1 MGKIQENDARLQ
13 QLVSMAR
20 IGWWEVD
27 FDEVVYYCSEFVAD
41 LLGIEGNK
49 ISAKD
54 FTNLICENYRERIL
68 EEFRSF
74 RMMEIYEQVFPIHSK
89 YGMMWVS
96 TKVGE
101 KRITKEGH
109 VRVMG
114 MLQCISRQRMNMQE
128 QTVDRLNSLLSRLNG
143 ISKSLLDFLHS
154 DDITLV
160 INKILKEVLRQF
172 QADRTYIFE
181 LDRKLHTEVC
191 TYEIAVEGIKERKV
205 LLSESSI
212 DYASWWTGQI
222 LAGNPIILFT
232 LNLLPDSAGADK
244 RRLEEYGVKSTMVVP
259 LNSKDGVWG
268 YIGVDM
274 VREHRNWCN
283 EDYQWFVSLGNI
295 ISICM
300 ELRRSESEARLEK
313 AYLQNIYKNL
323 PAGIELYDKD
333 GFMTDLNDKEM
344 EIFGLR
350 HKEDVIGLNLF
361 DNPLLPQGL
370 KDKLKA
376 GAPIDMSFNYDFD
389 RLDGYYSTSR
399 TGTISLISKF
409 APLYDALGNLINIL
423 LINID
428 NTETTN
434 AYSKIQDF
442 EEFFTLIGN
451 YAKVGYAHF
460 NALKCDGYAE
470 NSWYRNVGEKEGTPL
485 NEIIKVHSHFHPDDR
500 RMMLRFF
507 DQVLIREASHLRRDV
522 RILREDGTYTWT
534 RVNVMVRDFRPED
547 GIIDMVCV
555 NYDITELKE
564 TERKLIAARDKAEE
578 LDRLKSAFLANMS
591 HEIRTPLNAIV
602 GFSELLADAQDE
614 EEKKEYLNIIKNS
627 NALLLQ
633 LVGDILDLSKI
644 EAGTLEFSFADHDL
658 SEIMEELERTAR
670 MKISDPAIEV
680 ACKERMPGCTI
691 HTDRGRLSQVM
702 HNFINNAAKFTGQG
716 HIHFGYRKL
725 PDDRW
730 YFYVEDTGCGIP
742 SDKIDNIFG
751 RFVKLDAKAKGTGLG
766 LAISKSIIERLGGEI
781 GVTSVNG
788 EGSTFWFRLPAGC
801 VTTSGSAAEAI
812 ESPPESPC
820 PDTGQ
825 PTLLIAEDDPANY
838 KLFEVMLKKHY
849 TLLHA
854 WNGREA
860 VEIFRANR
868 PCMILMDI
876 KMPEMDGYE
885 ATAAIRELSSDIPI
899 VAVTAFAYPEDMRRI
914 LSSGFNGCLPKP
926 VSAESLKKKISELCP
941 GK

>member
-27 FDEVVYYCSEFVAD
+27 FDEGVYYCSEFVAD

-54 FTNLICENYRERIL
+54 FANLICENYRERIL

-232 LNLLPDSAGADK
+232 LNLLPDSARADK

-333 GFMTDLNDKEM
+333 GFMTDLNEKEM

-460 NALKCDGYAE
+460 NALKCDGYAV
-470 NSWYRNVGEKEGTPL
+470 NSWYRNIGEKEGTPL

-602 GFSELLADAQDE
+602 GFSSLLTETEDMKDRKQYMAIVQE
-614 EEKKEYLNIIKNS
+614 NTE
-627 NALLLQ
+627 LLLQ
-633 LVGDILDLSKI
+633 LISDILDLSKM
-644 EAGTLEFSFADHDL
+644 ESGAFEFVKSDTDVNL
-658 SEIMEELERTAR
+658 LCSEIIRSLR
-670 MKISDPAIEV
+670 MKVPAGVELV
-680 ACKERMPGCTI
+680 FEECLPGC
-691 HTDRGRLSQVM
+691 HVWADKNRLNQVIS
-702 HNFINNAAKFTGQG
+702 NFINNALKFTFSGS
-716 HIHFGYRKL
+716 ITLGYYRQTDGYL
-725 PDDRW
+725 R
-730 YFYVEDTGCGIP
+730 FYVRDTGMGIP
-742 SDKIDNIFG
+742 RNKIKTVFD
-751 RFVKLDAKAKGTGLG
+751 RFVKLNSFVHGTGLG
-766 LAISKSIIERLGGEI
+766 LSICKSLVEQMGGTI
-781 GVTSVNG
+781 GVESEEG
-788 EGSTFWFRLPAGC
+788 EGSCFWFTYPYQEMAG
-801 VTTSGSAAEAI
+801 S
-812 ESPPESPC
+812 
-820 PDTGQ
+820 
-825 PTLLIAEDDPANY
+825 
-838 KLFEVMLKKHY
+838 
-849 TLLHA
+849 
-854 WNGREA
+854 
-860 VEIFRANR
+860 
-868 PCMILMDI
+868 ILV
-876 KMPEMDGYE
+876 P
-885 ATAAIRELSSDIPI
+885 
-899 VAVTAFAYPEDMRRI
+899 
-914 LSSGFNGCLPKP
+914 
-926 VSAESLKKKISELCP
+926 
-941 GK
+941 

>member
-1 MGKIQENDARLQ
+1 MSNA
-13 QLVSMAR
+13 SH
-20 IGWWEVD
+20 
-27 FDEVVYYCSEFVAD
+27 SP
-41 LLGIEGNK
+41 K
-49 ISAKD
+49 ISD
-54 FTNLICENYRERIL
+54 LHGP
-68 EEFRSF
+68 
-74 RMMEIYEQVFPIHSK
+74 VFDAI
-89 YGMMWVS
+89 
-96 TKVGE
+96 
-101 KRITKEGH
+101 
-109 VRVMG
+109 
-114 MLQCISRQRMNMQE
+114 
-128 QTVDRLNSLLSRLNG
+128 
-143 ISKSLLDFLHS
+143 
-154 DDITLV
+154 
-160 INKILKEVLRQF
+160 
-172 QADRTYIFE
+172 
-181 LDRKLHTEVC
+181 
-191 TYEIAVEGIKERKV
+191 
-205 LLSESSI
+205 
-212 DYASWWTGQI
+212 
-222 LAGNPIILFT
+222 
-232 LNLLPDSAGADK
+232 PD
-244 RRLEEYGVKSTMVVP
+244 M
-259 LNSKDGVWG
+259 
-268 YIGVDM
+268 
-274 VREHRNWCN
+274 
-283 EDYQWFVSLGNI
+283 FV
-295 ISICM
+295 
-300 ELRRSESEARLEK
+300 
-313 AYLQNIYKNL
+313 
-323 PAGIELYDKD
+323 LYDKD
-333 GFMTDLNDKEM
+333 HTILDILHPKPELMSDRPEAFIGKSMTEERLKQVVGANYHQLEAVISTQKPSR
-344 EIFGLR
+344 FVFR
-350 HKEDVIGLNLF
+350 HKGYRSGKILYYEVYLSWLEAGYVLADIRTVHEKSVALMESEHLHYFFTEVLENLAIPVSVKSMDTERYVYWSKKAEQFGRTAEEMIDGTEELFMPKNKALQAQQIDRDMLQGKEKQYQGVEKYTLRDGKEHTFVVTRTLFSFGDEKLILNSALDISELEETQSSLLHTKDELARKNMSLSSALSLAKVIPWGCDVERDVF
-361 DNPLLPQGL
+361 YCD
-370 KDKLKA
+370 
-376 GAPIDMSFNYDFD
+376 
-389 RLDGYYSTSR
+389 
-399 TGTISLISKF
+399 
-409 APLYDALGNLINIL
+409 YDA
-423 LINID
+423 
-428 NTETTN
+428 
-434 AYSKIQDF
+434 Y
-442 EEFFTLIGN
+442 
-451 YAKVGYAHF
+451 
-460 NALKCDGYAE
+460 
-470 NSWYRNVGEKEGTPL
+470 
-485 NEIIKVHSHFHPDDR
+485 HPDHAPEPDGHGCYVVPMER
-500 RMMLRFF
+500 YFAGVHPDYRQEAIRM
-507 DQVLIREASHLRRDV
+507 IA
-522 RILREDGTYTWT
+522 
-534 RVNVMVRDFRPED
+534 
-547 GIIDMVCV
+547 
-555 NYDITELKE
+555 ELKE
-564 TERKLIAARDKAEE
+564 GKRTEFHETYMVHWFNEREWEWVQVQCSVARRGVGRKPVSLIGSAQRITEQKETELALLKAKEELNVKNATLSSVLGIAHVIPWSGDLKTGVFSCDYNDYHHEEATEPDAKGEYALTFDRFFSRIHPDYREHAIEQFADLIAGRISEFHEVYPIHWYNDHEYEWLETQSSIPKYEINGDLRQLIGSARVITAQKQMEESLRIAKEEAE
-578 LDRLKSAFLANMS
+578 RSNTLKSAFLANMG

-702 HNFINNAAKFTGQG
+702 HNFINNAAEFTGQG

>member
-1 MGKIQENDARLQ
+1 MSNA
-13 QLVSMAR
+13 SH
-20 IGWWEVD
+20 
-27 FDEVVYYCSEFVAD
+27 SP
-41 LLGIEGNK
+41 K
-49 ISAKD
+49 ISD
-54 FTNLICENYRERIL
+54 LHGP
-68 EEFRSF
+68 
-74 RMMEIYEQVFPIHSK
+74 VFDAI
-89 YGMMWVS
+89 
-96 TKVGE
+96 
-101 KRITKEGH
+101 
-109 VRVMG
+109 
-114 MLQCISRQRMNMQE
+114 
-128 QTVDRLNSLLSRLNG
+128 
-143 ISKSLLDFLHS
+143 
-154 DDITLV
+154 
-160 INKILKEVLRQF
+160 
-172 QADRTYIFE
+172 
-181 LDRKLHTEVC
+181 
-191 TYEIAVEGIKERKV
+191 
-205 LLSESSI
+205 
-212 DYASWWTGQI
+212 
-222 LAGNPIILFT
+222 
-232 LNLLPDSAGADK
+232 PD
-244 RRLEEYGVKSTMVVP
+244 M
-259 LNSKDGVWG
+259 
-268 YIGVDM
+268 
-274 VREHRNWCN
+274 
-283 EDYQWFVSLGNI
+283 FV
-295 ISICM
+295 
-300 ELRRSESEARLEK
+300 
-313 AYLQNIYKNL
+313 
-323 PAGIELYDKD
+323 LYDKD
-333 GFMTDLNDKEM
+333 HTILDILHPKPELMSDRPEAFIGKSMTEERLKQVVGANYHQLEAVISTQKPSR
-344 EIFGLR
+344 FVFR
-350 HKEDVIGLNLF
+350 HKGYRSGKILYYEVYLSWLE
-361 DNPLLPQGL
+361 
-370 KDKLKA
+370 A
-376 GAPIDMSFNYDFD
+376 GYVLADI
-389 RLDGYYSTSR
+389 R
-399 TGTISLISKF
+399 TVHEKSV
-409 APLYDALGNLINIL
+409 ALMESEHLH
-423 LINID
+423 
-428 NTETTN
+428 
-434 AYSKIQDF
+434 Y
-442 EEFFTLIGN
+442 FFTEVLENLAIPVSVKSMDTER
-451 YAKVGYAHF
+451 YVYWSK
-460 NALKCDGYAE
+460 KAE
-470 NSWYRNVGEKEGTPL
+470 QFGRTAEEM
-485 NEIIKVHSHFHPDDR
+485 I
-500 RMMLRFF
+500 
-507 DQVLIREASHLRRDV
+507 
-522 RILREDGTYTWT
+522 DGTEELFMPKNKAFQAQQIDRELVQGKDRQYQGIEKYT
-534 RVNVMVRDFRPED
+534 VRDGKEHTFVITRTLFSFGEEKL
-547 GIIDMVCV
+547 IL
-555 NYDITELKE
+555 NSALDISELKE
-564 TERKLIAARDKAEE
+564 TQSSLLHTKDELARKNMSLSSALSLAKVIPWGCDVERDVFYCDYDAYHPDHAPEPDGHGCYVVPMERYFAGVHPDYRQEAIRMIAELKEGKRTEFHETYMVHWFNEREWEWVQVQCSVSRRSVGGKPVSLIGSAQRITEQKETELALLKAKEELNVKNATLSSVLGIAHVIPWSGDLKTGVFSCDYNDYHHEEATEPDAKGEYALTFDRFFSRIHPDYREHAIEQFADLIAGRISEFHEVYPIHWYNDHEYEWLETQSSIPKYEINCDLRQLIGSARVITAQKQMEESLRIAKEEAE
-578 LDRLKSAFLANMS
+578 RSNTLKSAFLANMS

-658 SEIMEELERTAR
+658 SEIMGELEQTAR

-680 ACKERMPGCTI
+680 ACKECMPGCTI
-691 HTDRGRLSQVM
+691 HTDRGRLLQVM
-702 HNFINNAAKFTGQG
+702 HNLINNAAKFTRQG
-716 HIHFGYRKL
+716 HIRFGYRKQ

>member
-1 MGKIQENDARLQ
+1 MSNA
-13 QLVSMAR
+13 SH
-20 IGWWEVD
+20 
-27 FDEVVYYCSEFVAD
+27 SP
-41 LLGIEGNK
+41 K
-49 ISAKD
+49 ISD
-54 FTNLICENYRERIL
+54 LHGP
-68 EEFRSF
+68 
-74 RMMEIYEQVFPIHSK
+74 VFDAI
-89 YGMMWVS
+89 
-96 TKVGE
+96 
-101 KRITKEGH
+101 
-109 VRVMG
+109 
-114 MLQCISRQRMNMQE
+114 
-128 QTVDRLNSLLSRLNG
+128 
-143 ISKSLLDFLHS
+143 
-154 DDITLV
+154 
-160 INKILKEVLRQF
+160 
-172 QADRTYIFE
+172 
-181 LDRKLHTEVC
+181 
-191 TYEIAVEGIKERKV
+191 
-205 LLSESSI
+205 
-212 DYASWWTGQI
+212 
-222 LAGNPIILFT
+222 
-232 LNLLPDSAGADK
+232 PD
-244 RRLEEYGVKSTMVVP
+244 M
-259 LNSKDGVWG
+259 
-268 YIGVDM
+268 
-274 VREHRNWCN
+274 
-283 EDYQWFVSLGNI
+283 FV
-295 ISICM
+295 
-300 ELRRSESEARLEK
+300 
-313 AYLQNIYKNL
+313 
-323 PAGIELYDKD
+323 LYDKD
-333 GFMTDLNDKEM
+333 HTILDILHPKPELMSDRPEAFIGKSMTEERLKQVVGANYHQLEAVISTQKPCR
-344 EIFGLR
+344 FVFR
-350 HKEDVIGLNLF
+350 HKGYRSGKILYYEVYLSWLE
-361 DNPLLPQGL
+361 
-370 KDKLKA
+370 A
-376 GAPIDMSFNYDFD
+376 GYVLADI
-389 RLDGYYSTSR
+389 R
-399 TGTISLISKF
+399 TVHEKSV
-409 APLYDALGNLINIL
+409 ALMESEHLH
-423 LINID
+423 
-428 NTETTN
+428 
-434 AYSKIQDF
+434 Y
-442 EEFFTLIGN
+442 FFTEVLENLAIPVSVKSMDTER
-451 YAKVGYAHF
+451 YVYWSK
-460 NALKCDGYAE
+460 KAE
-470 NSWYRNVGEKEGTPL
+470 QFGRTAEEM
-485 NEIIKVHSHFHPDDR
+485 I
-500 RMMLRFF
+500 
-507 DQVLIREASHLRRDV
+507 
-522 RILREDGTYTWT
+522 DGTEELFMPKNKALQAQQIDRDMLQGKEKQYQGVEKYTLRDGKEHTFVVT
-534 RVNVMVRDFRPED
+534 RTLFSFGDEKLILNSAL
-547 GIIDMVCV
+547 
-555 NYDITELKE
+555 DISELKE
-564 TERKLIAARDKAEE
+564 TQSSLLHTKDELARKNMSLSSALSLAKVIPWVCDLERDIFYCDYDAYHPDHAPGPDKHGQYMIPTERYFAGVHPDYRQEAIRMIAELKEGKRTEFHETYMVHWFNEREWEWVQVQCSVSRRGVGGKPVSLIGSAQRITEQKETELALLKAKEELNVKNATLSSVLGIAHVIPWSGDLKTGVFSCDYNDYHHEEATEPDAKGEYALTFDRFFSRIHPDYREHAIEQFADLIAGRISEFHEVYPIHWYNDHEYEWLETQSSIPKYEINGDLRQLIGSARVITAQKQMEESLRIAKEEAE
-578 LDRLKSAFLANMS
+578 RSNTLKSAFLANMS

-725 PDDRW
+725 PDDCW

>member
-1 MGKIQENDARLQ
+1 MSNA
-13 QLVSMAR
+13 SH
-20 IGWWEVD
+20 
-27 FDEVVYYCSEFVAD
+27 SP
-41 LLGIEGNK
+41 K
-49 ISAKD
+49 ISD
-54 FTNLICENYRERIL
+54 LHGP
-68 EEFRSF
+68 
-74 RMMEIYEQVFPIHSK
+74 VFDAI
-89 YGMMWVS
+89 
-96 TKVGE
+96 
-101 KRITKEGH
+101 
-109 VRVMG
+109 
-114 MLQCISRQRMNMQE
+114 
-128 QTVDRLNSLLSRLNG
+128 
-143 ISKSLLDFLHS
+143 
-154 DDITLV
+154 
-160 INKILKEVLRQF
+160 
-172 QADRTYIFE
+172 
-181 LDRKLHTEVC
+181 
-191 TYEIAVEGIKERKV
+191 
-205 LLSESSI
+205 
-212 DYASWWTGQI
+212 
-222 LAGNPIILFT
+222 
-232 LNLLPDSAGADK
+232 PD
-244 RRLEEYGVKSTMVVP
+244 M
-259 LNSKDGVWG
+259 
-268 YIGVDM
+268 
-274 VREHRNWCN
+274 
-283 EDYQWFVSLGNI
+283 FV
-295 ISICM
+295 
-300 ELRRSESEARLEK
+300 
-313 AYLQNIYKNL
+313 
-323 PAGIELYDKD
+323 LYDKD
-333 GFMTDLNDKEM
+333 HTILDILHPKPELMSDRPEAFIGKSMTEERLKQVVGANYHQLEAVISTQKPSR
-344 EIFGLR
+344 FVFR
-350 HKEDVIGLNLF
+350 HKGYRSGKILYYEVYLSWLE
-361 DNPLLPQGL
+361 
-370 KDKLKA
+370 A
-376 GAPIDMSFNYDFD
+376 GYVLADI
-389 RLDGYYSTSR
+389 R
-399 TGTISLISKF
+399 TVHEKSV
-409 APLYDALGNLINIL
+409 ALMESEHLH
-423 LINID
+423 
-428 NTETTN
+428 
-434 AYSKIQDF
+434 Y
-442 EEFFTLIGN
+442 FFTEVLENLAIPVSVKSMDTER
-451 YAKVGYAHF
+451 YVYWSK
-460 NALKCDGYAE
+460 KAE
-470 NSWYRNVGEKEGTPL
+470 QFGRTAEEM
-485 NEIIKVHSHFHPDDR
+485 I
-500 RMMLRFF
+500 
-507 DQVLIREASHLRRDV
+507 
-522 RILREDGTYTWT
+522 DGTEELFMPKNKALQAQQIDRDMLQGKEKQYQGVEKYTLRDGKEHTFVVT
-534 RVNVMVRDFRPED
+534 RTLFSFGDEKLILNSAL
-547 GIIDMVCV
+547 
-555 NYDITELKE
+555 DISELKE
-564 TERKLIAARDKAEE
+564 TQSSLLHTKDELARKNMSLSSALSLAKVIPWGCDVEKDVFYCDYDAYHPDHAPEPDGHGCYVVPMERYFAGVHPDYRQEAIRMIAELKEGKRTEFHETYMVHWFNEREWEWVQVQCSVSRRGVGGKPVSLIGSAQRITEQKETELALLKAKEELNVKNATLSSVLGIAHVIPWSGDLKTGVFSCDYNDYHHEEATEPDAKGEYALTFDRFFSRIHPDYREHAIEQFADLIAGRISEFHEVYPIHWYNDHEYEWLETQSSIPKYEINGDLRQLIGSARVITAQKQMEESLRIAKEEAE
-578 LDRLKSAFLANMS
+578 RSNTLKSAFLANMS

-725 PDDRW
+725 PDDSW

>member
-1 MGKIQENDARLQ
+1 MSNA
-13 QLVSMAR
+13 SH
-20 IGWWEVD
+20 
-27 FDEVVYYCSEFVAD
+27 SP
-41 LLGIEGNK
+41 K
-49 ISAKD
+49 ISD
-54 FTNLICENYRERIL
+54 LHGP
-68 EEFRSF
+68 
-74 RMMEIYEQVFPIHSK
+74 VFDAI
-89 YGMMWVS
+89 
-96 TKVGE
+96 
-101 KRITKEGH
+101 
-109 VRVMG
+109 
-114 MLQCISRQRMNMQE
+114 
-128 QTVDRLNSLLSRLNG
+128 
-143 ISKSLLDFLHS
+143 
-154 DDITLV
+154 
-160 INKILKEVLRQF
+160 
-172 QADRTYIFE
+172 
-181 LDRKLHTEVC
+181 
-191 TYEIAVEGIKERKV
+191 
-205 LLSESSI
+205 
-212 DYASWWTGQI
+212 
-222 LAGNPIILFT
+222 
-232 LNLLPDSAGADK
+232 PD
-244 RRLEEYGVKSTMVVP
+244 M
-259 LNSKDGVWG
+259 
-268 YIGVDM
+268 
-274 VREHRNWCN
+274 
-283 EDYQWFVSLGNI
+283 FV
-295 ISICM
+295 
-300 ELRRSESEARLEK
+300 
-313 AYLQNIYKNL
+313 
-323 PAGIELYDKD
+323 LYDKD
-333 GFMTDLNDKEM
+333 HTILDILHPKPELMSDRPEAFIGKSMTEERLKQVVGANYHQLEAVISTQKPSR
-344 EIFGLR
+344 FVFR
-350 HKEDVIGLNLF
+350 HKGYRSGKILYYEVYLSWLEAGYVLADIRTVHEKSVALMESEHLHYFFTEVLENLAIPVSVKSMDTERYVYWSKKAEQFGRTAEEMIDGTEELFMPKNKAFQAQQIDRDMLQGKEKQYQGVEKYTLRDGKEHTFVVTRTLFSFGDEKLILNSALDISELEETQSSLLHTKDELARKNMSLSSALSLAKVIPWGCDVERDVF
-361 DNPLLPQGL
+361 YCD
-370 KDKLKA
+370 
-376 GAPIDMSFNYDFD
+376 
-389 RLDGYYSTSR
+389 
-399 TGTISLISKF
+399 
-409 APLYDALGNLINIL
+409 YDA
-423 LINID
+423 
-428 NTETTN
+428 
-434 AYSKIQDF
+434 Y
-442 EEFFTLIGN
+442 
-451 YAKVGYAHF
+451 
-460 NALKCDGYAE
+460 
-470 NSWYRNVGEKEGTPL
+470 
-485 NEIIKVHSHFHPDDR
+485 HPDHAPEPDGHGCYVVPMER
-500 RMMLRFF
+500 YFAGVHPDYRQEAIRM
-507 DQVLIREASHLRRDV
+507 IA
-522 RILREDGTYTWT
+522 
-534 RVNVMVRDFRPED
+534 
-547 GIIDMVCV
+547 
-555 NYDITELKE
+555 ELKE
-564 TERKLIAARDKAEE
+564 GKRTEFHETYMVHWFNEREWEWVQVQCSVARRGVGRKPVSLIGSAQRITEQKETELALLKAKEELNVKNATLSSVLGIAHVIPWSGDLKTGVFSCDYNDYHHEEATEPDAKGEYALTFDRFFSRIHPDYREHAIEQFADLIAGRISEFHEVYPIHWYNDHEYEWLETQSSIPKYEINGDLRQLIGSARVITAQKQMEESLRIAKEEAE
-578 LDRLKSAFLANMS
+578 RSNTLKSAFLANMS

-742 SDKIDNIFG
+742 SDKIDNIFE

>member
-1 MGKIQENDARLQ
+1 MSNA
-13 QLVSMAR
+13 SH
-20 IGWWEVD
+20 
-27 FDEVVYYCSEFVAD
+27 SP
-41 LLGIEGNK
+41 K
-49 ISAKD
+49 ISD
-54 FTNLICENYRERIL
+54 LHGP
-68 EEFRSF
+68 
-74 RMMEIYEQVFPIHSK
+74 VFDAI
-89 YGMMWVS
+89 
-96 TKVGE
+96 
-101 KRITKEGH
+101 
-109 VRVMG
+109 
-114 MLQCISRQRMNMQE
+114 
-128 QTVDRLNSLLSRLNG
+128 
-143 ISKSLLDFLHS
+143 
-154 DDITLV
+154 
-160 INKILKEVLRQF
+160 
-172 QADRTYIFE
+172 
-181 LDRKLHTEVC
+181 
-191 TYEIAVEGIKERKV
+191 
-205 LLSESSI
+205 
-212 DYASWWTGQI
+212 
-222 LAGNPIILFT
+222 
-232 LNLLPDSAGADK
+232 PD
-244 RRLEEYGVKSTMVVP
+244 M
-259 LNSKDGVWG
+259 
-268 YIGVDM
+268 
-274 VREHRNWCN
+274 
-283 EDYQWFVSLGNI
+283 FV
-295 ISICM
+295 
-300 ELRRSESEARLEK
+300 
-313 AYLQNIYKNL
+313 
-323 PAGIELYDKD
+323 LYDKD
-333 GFMTDLNDKEM
+333 HTILDILHPKPELMSDRPEAFIGKSMTEERLKQVVGANYHQLEAVISTQKPSR
-344 EIFGLR
+344 FVFR
-350 HKEDVIGLNLF
+350 HKGYRSGKILYYEVYLSWLEAGYVLADIRTVHEKSVALMESEHLHYFFTEVLENLAIPVSVKSMDTERYVYWSKKAEQFGRTAEEMIDGTEELFMPKNKALQAQQIDRDMLQGKEKQYQGVEKYTLRDGKEHTFVVTRTLFSFGDEKLILNSALDISELEETQSSLLHTKDELAHKNMSLSSALSLAKVIPWGCDVERDVF
-361 DNPLLPQGL
+361 YCD
-370 KDKLKA
+370 
-376 GAPIDMSFNYDFD
+376 
-389 RLDGYYSTSR
+389 
-399 TGTISLISKF
+399 
-409 APLYDALGNLINIL
+409 YDA
-423 LINID
+423 
-428 NTETTN
+428 
-434 AYSKIQDF
+434 Y
-442 EEFFTLIGN
+442 
-451 YAKVGYAHF
+451 
-460 NALKCDGYAE
+460 
-470 NSWYRNVGEKEGTPL
+470 
-485 NEIIKVHSHFHPDDR
+485 HPDHAPEPDGHGCYVVPMER
-500 RMMLRFF
+500 YFAGVHPDYRQEAIRM
-507 DQVLIREASHLRRDV
+507 IA
-522 RILREDGTYTWT
+522 
-534 RVNVMVRDFRPED
+534 
-547 GIIDMVCV
+547 
-555 NYDITELKE
+555 ELKE
-564 TERKLIAARDKAEE
+564 GKRTEFHETYMVHWFNEREWEWVQVQCSVARRGVGRKPVSLIGSAQRITEQKETELALLKAKEELNVKNATLSSVLGIAHVIPWSGDLKTGVFSCDYNDYHHEEATEPDAKGEYALTFDRFFSRIHPDYREHAIEQFADLIAGRISEFHEVYPIHWYNDHEYEWLETQSSIPKYEINGDLRQLIGSARVITAQKQMEESLRIAKEEAE
-578 LDRLKSAFLANMS
+578 RSNTLKSAFLANMS

-633 LVGDILDLSKI
+633 LVGDLLDLSKI

-742 SDKIDNIFG
+742 SDKIDNIFE

>member
-1 MGKIQENDARLQ
+1 MSNASHSPKIFDLHGPVFDAIPD
-13 QLVSMAR
+13 M
-20 IGWWEVD
+20 
-27 FDEVVYYCSEFVAD
+27 FV
-41 LLGIEGNK
+41 
-49 ISAKD
+49 
-54 FTNLICENYRERIL
+54 
-68 EEFRSF
+68 
-74 RMMEIYEQVFPIHSK
+74 
-89 YGMMWVS
+89 
-96 TKVGE
+96 
-101 KRITKEGH
+101 
-109 VRVMG
+109 
-114 MLQCISRQRMNMQE
+114 
-128 QTVDRLNSLLSRLNG
+128 
-143 ISKSLLDFLHS
+143 
-154 DDITLV
+154 
-160 INKILKEVLRQF
+160 
-172 QADRTYIFE
+172 
-181 LDRKLHTEVC
+181 
-191 TYEIAVEGIKERKV
+191 
-205 LLSESSI
+205 
-212 DYASWWTGQI
+212 
-222 LAGNPIILFT
+222 
-232 LNLLPDSAGADK
+232 
-244 RRLEEYGVKSTMVVP
+244 
-259 LNSKDGVWG
+259 
-268 YIGVDM
+268 
-274 VREHRNWCN
+274 
-283 EDYQWFVSLGNI
+283 
-295 ISICM
+295 
-300 ELRRSESEARLEK
+300 
-313 AYLQNIYKNL
+313 
-323 PAGIELYDKD
+323 LYDKD
-333 GFMTDLNDKEM
+333 HTILDILHPKPELMSDRPEAFIGKSMTEERLKQVVGANYHQLEAVISTQKPSR
-344 EIFGLR
+344 FVFR
-350 HKEDVIGLNLF
+350 HKGYRSGKILYYEVYLSWLE
-361 DNPLLPQGL
+361 
-370 KDKLKA
+370 A
-376 GAPIDMSFNYDFD
+376 GYVLADI
-389 RLDGYYSTSR
+389 R
-399 TGTISLISKF
+399 TVHEKSV
-409 APLYDALGNLINIL
+409 ALMESEHLH
-423 LINID
+423 
-428 NTETTN
+428 
-434 AYSKIQDF
+434 Y
-442 EEFFTLIGN
+442 FFTEVLENLAIPVSVKSMDTER
-451 YAKVGYAHF
+451 YVYWSK
-460 NALKCDGYAE
+460 KAE
-470 NSWYRNVGEKEGTPL
+470 QFGRTAEEM
-485 NEIIKVHSHFHPDDR
+485 I
-500 RMMLRFF
+500 
-507 DQVLIREASHLRRDV
+507 
-522 RILREDGTYTWT
+522 DGTEELFMPKNKAFQAQQIDRDMLQGKEKQYQGVEKYTLRDGKEHTFVVT
-534 RVNVMVRDFRPED
+534 RTLFSFGDEKLILNSAL
-547 GIIDMVCV
+547 
-555 NYDITELKE
+555 DISELKE
-564 TERKLIAARDKAEE
+564 TQSSLLHTKDELARKNMSLSSALSLAKVIPWGCDVERDVFFCDYDAYHPDHAPEPDGHGCYVVPMERYFAGVHPDYRQEAIRMIAELKEGKRTEFHETYMVHWFNEREWEWVQVQCSVSRRSVGGKPVSLIGSAQRITEQKETELALLKAKEELNVKNATLSSVLGIAHVIPWSGDLKTGVFSCDYNDYHHEEATEPDAKGEYALTFDRFFSRIHPDYREHAIEQFADLIAGRISEFHEVYPIHWYNDHEYEWLETQSSIPKYEINGDLRQLIGSARVITAQKQMEESLRIAKEEAE
-578 LDRLKSAFLANMS
+578 RSNTLKSAFLANMS

>member
-1 MGKIQENDARLQ
+1 MSLSSALSLAKVIPWGCDVERDVFYCDYDAYHPDH
-13 QLVSMAR
+13 AP
-20 IGWWEVD
+20 EPD
-27 FDEVVYYCSEFVAD
+27 
-41 LLGIEGNK
+41 
-49 ISAKD
+49 
-54 FTNLICENYRERIL
+54 
-68 EEFRSF
+68 
-74 RMMEIYEQVFPIHSK
+74 
-89 YGMMWVS
+89 
-96 TKVGE
+96 
-101 KRITKEGH
+101 GH
-109 VRVMG
+109 G
-114 MLQCISRQRMNMQE
+114 C
-128 QTVDRLNSLLSRLNG
+128 
-143 ISKSLLDFLHS
+143 
-154 DDITLV
+154 
-160 INKILKEVLRQF
+160 
-172 QADRTYIFE
+172 Y
-181 LDRKLHTEVC
+181 
-191 TYEIAVEGIKERKV
+191 
-205 LLSESSI
+205 
-212 DYASWWTGQI
+212 
-222 LAGNPIILFT
+222 
-232 LNLLPDSAGADK
+232 
-244 RRLEEYGVKSTMVVP
+244 VVP
-259 LNSKDGVWG
+259 MERYFAGV
-268 YIGVDM
+268 
-274 VREHRNWCN
+274 
-283 EDYQWFVSLGNI
+283 
-295 ISICM
+295 
-300 ELRRSESEARLEK
+300 
-313 AYLQNIYKNL
+313 
-323 PAGIELYDKD
+323 
-333 GFMTDLNDKEM
+333 
-344 EIFGLR
+344 
-350 HKEDVIGLNLF
+350 
-361 DNPLLPQGL
+361 
-370 KDKLKA
+370 
-376 GAPIDMSFNYDFD
+376 
-389 RLDGYYSTSR
+389 
-399 TGTISLISKF
+399 
-409 APLYDALGNLINIL
+409 
-423 LINID
+423 
-428 NTETTN
+428 
-434 AYSKIQDF
+434 
-442 EEFFTLIGN
+442 
-451 YAKVGYAHF
+451 
-460 NALKCDGYAE
+460 
-470 NSWYRNVGEKEGTPL
+470 
-485 NEIIKVHSHFHPDDR
+485 HPDYR
-500 RMMLRFF
+500 QEAIRM
-507 DQVLIREASHLRRDV
+507 IA
-522 RILREDGTYTWT
+522 
-534 RVNVMVRDFRPED
+534 
-547 GIIDMVCV
+547 
-555 NYDITELKE
+555 ELKE
-564 TERKLIAARDKAEE
+564 GKRTEFHETYMVHWFNEREWEWVQVQCSVSRRSVGGKPVSLIGSAQRITEQKETELALLKAKEELNVKNATLSSVLGIAHVIPWSGDLKTGVFSCDYNDYHHEEATEPDAKGEYALTFDRFFSRIHPDYREHAIEQFADLIAGRISEFHEVYPIHWYNDHEHEWLETQSSIPKYEINGDLRQLIGSARVITAQKQMEESLRIAKEEAE
-578 LDRLKSAFLANMS
+578 RSNTLKSAFLANMS

>member
-1 MGKIQENDARLQ
+1 MSNA
-13 QLVSMAR
+13 SH
-20 IGWWEVD
+20 
-27 FDEVVYYCSEFVAD
+27 SP
-41 LLGIEGNK
+41 K
-49 ISAKD
+49 ISD
-54 FTNLICENYRERIL
+54 LHGP
-68 EEFRSF
+68 
-74 RMMEIYEQVFPIHSK
+74 VFDAI
-89 YGMMWVS
+89 
-96 TKVGE
+96 
-101 KRITKEGH
+101 
-109 VRVMG
+109 
-114 MLQCISRQRMNMQE
+114 
-128 QTVDRLNSLLSRLNG
+128 
-143 ISKSLLDFLHS
+143 
-154 DDITLV
+154 
-160 INKILKEVLRQF
+160 
-172 QADRTYIFE
+172 
-181 LDRKLHTEVC
+181 
-191 TYEIAVEGIKERKV
+191 
-205 LLSESSI
+205 
-212 DYASWWTGQI
+212 
-222 LAGNPIILFT
+222 
-232 LNLLPDSAGADK
+232 PD
-244 RRLEEYGVKSTMVVP
+244 M
-259 LNSKDGVWG
+259 
-268 YIGVDM
+268 
-274 VREHRNWCN
+274 
-283 EDYQWFVSLGNI
+283 FV
-295 ISICM
+295 
-300 ELRRSESEARLEK
+300 
-313 AYLQNIYKNL
+313 
-323 PAGIELYDKD
+323 LYDKD
-333 GFMTDLNDKEM
+333 HTILDILHPKPELMSDRPEAFIGKSMTEERLKQVVGANYHQLEAVISTQKPSR
-344 EIFGLR
+344 FVFR
-350 HKEDVIGLNLF
+350 HKGYRSGKILYYEVYLSWLE
-361 DNPLLPQGL
+361 
-370 KDKLKA
+370 A
-376 GAPIDMSFNYDFD
+376 GYVLADI
-389 RLDGYYSTSR
+389 R
-399 TGTISLISKF
+399 TVHEKSV
-409 APLYDALGNLINIL
+409 ALMESEHLH
-423 LINID
+423 
-428 NTETTN
+428 
-434 AYSKIQDF
+434 Y
-442 EEFFTLIGN
+442 FFTEVLENLAIPVSVKSMDTER
-451 YAKVGYAHF
+451 YVYWSK
-460 NALKCDGYAE
+460 KAE
-470 NSWYRNVGEKEGTPL
+470 QFGRTAEEM
-485 NEIIKVHSHFHPDDR
+485 I
-500 RMMLRFF
+500 
-507 DQVLIREASHLRRDV
+507 
-522 RILREDGTYTWT
+522 DGTEELFMPKNKAFQAQQIDRDMLQGKEKQYQGVEKYTLRDGKEHTFVVT
-534 RVNVMVRDFRPED
+534 RTLFSFGDEKLILNSAL
-547 GIIDMVCV
+547 
-555 NYDITELKE
+555 DISELKE
-564 TERKLIAARDKAEE
+564 TQSSLLHTKDELARKNMSLSSALSLAKVIPWGCDVERDVFYCDYDAYHPDHAPEPDGHGCYVVPMERYFAGVHPDYRQEAIRMIAELKEGKRTEFHETYMVHWFNEREWEWVQVQCSVSRRSVGGKPVSLIGSAQRITEQKETELALLKAKEELNVKNATLSSVLGIAHVIPWSGDLKTGVFSCDYNDYHHEEATEPDAKGEYALTFDRFFSRIHPDYREHAIEQFADLIAGRISEFHEVYPIHWYNDHEYEWLETQSSIPKYEINGDLRQLIGSARGLTAHKQMEEALRIAKEEAE
-578 LDRLKSAFLANMS
+578 RSNTLKSAFLANMS

-658 SEIMEELERTAR
+658 SEIMGELEQTAR

-680 ACKERMPGCTI
+680 ACKECMPGCTI
-691 HTDRGRLSQVM
+691 HTDRGRLLQVM
-702 HNFINNAAKFTGQG
+702 HNFINNAAKFTRQG
-716 HIHFGYRKL
+716 HIRFGYRKQ

>member
-1 MGKIQENDARLQ
+1 MSNA
-13 QLVSMAR
+13 SH
-20 IGWWEVD
+20 
-27 FDEVVYYCSEFVAD
+27 SP
-41 LLGIEGNK
+41 K
-49 ISAKD
+49 ISD
-54 FTNLICENYRERIL
+54 LHGP
-68 EEFRSF
+68 
-74 RMMEIYEQVFPIHSK
+74 VFDAI
-89 YGMMWVS
+89 
-96 TKVGE
+96 
-101 KRITKEGH
+101 
-109 VRVMG
+109 
-114 MLQCISRQRMNMQE
+114 
-128 QTVDRLNSLLSRLNG
+128 
-143 ISKSLLDFLHS
+143 
-154 DDITLV
+154 
-160 INKILKEVLRQF
+160 
-172 QADRTYIFE
+172 
-181 LDRKLHTEVC
+181 
-191 TYEIAVEGIKERKV
+191 
-205 LLSESSI
+205 
-212 DYASWWTGQI
+212 
-222 LAGNPIILFT
+222 
-232 LNLLPDSAGADK
+232 PD
-244 RRLEEYGVKSTMVVP
+244 M
-259 LNSKDGVWG
+259 
-268 YIGVDM
+268 
-274 VREHRNWCN
+274 
-283 EDYQWFVSLGNI
+283 FV
-295 ISICM
+295 
-300 ELRRSESEARLEK
+300 
-313 AYLQNIYKNL
+313 
-323 PAGIELYDKD
+323 LYDKD
-333 GFMTDLNDKEM
+333 HTILDILHPKPELMSDRPEAFIGKSMTEERLKQVVGANYHQLEAVISTQKPSR
-344 EIFGLR
+344 FVFR
-350 HKEDVIGLNLF
+350 HKGYRSGKILYYEVYLSWLE
-361 DNPLLPQGL
+361 
-370 KDKLKA
+370 A
-376 GAPIDMSFNYDFD
+376 GYVLADI
-389 RLDGYYSTSR
+389 R
-399 TGTISLISKF
+399 TVHEKSV
-409 APLYDALGNLINIL
+409 ALMESEHLH
-423 LINID
+423 
-428 NTETTN
+428 
-434 AYSKIQDF
+434 Y
-442 EEFFTLIGN
+442 FFTEVLENLAIPVSVKSMDTER
-451 YAKVGYAHF
+451 YVYWSK
-460 NALKCDGYAE
+460 KAE
-470 NSWYRNVGEKEGTPL
+470 QFGRTAEEM
-485 NEIIKVHSHFHPDDR
+485 I
-500 RMMLRFF
+500 
-507 DQVLIREASHLRRDV
+507 
-522 RILREDGTYTWT
+522 DGTEELFMPKNKALQAQQIDRDMLQGKEKQYQGVEKYTLRDGKEHTFVVT
-534 RVNVMVRDFRPED
+534 RTLFSFGDEKLILNSAL
-547 GIIDMVCV
+547 
-555 NYDITELKE
+555 DISELKE
-564 TERKLIAARDKAEE
+564 TQSSLLHTKDELARKNMSLSSALSLAKVIPWGCDVERDVFYCDYDAYHPDHAPEPDGHGCYVVPMERYFAGVHPDYRQEAIRMIAELKEGKRTEFHETYMVHWFNEREWEWVQVQCSVSRRSVGGKPVSLIGSAQRITEQKETELALLKAKEELNVKNATLSSVLGIAHVIPWSGDLKTGVFSCDYNDYHHEEATEPDAKGEYALTFDRFFSRIHPDYREHAIEQFADLIAGRISEFHEVYPIHWYNDHEYEWLETQSSIPKYEINGDLRQLIGSARVITAQKQMEESLRIAKEEAE
-578 LDRLKSAFLANMS
+578 RSNTLKSAFLANMS

-725 PDDRW
+725 PDDCW

>member
-1 MGKIQENDARLQ
+1 MTEERLKQVVGANYHQLEAVISTQKPSRFVFRHKGYRSGKILYYEVYLSWLEAGYVLADIRTVHEKSVALMESEHLHYFFTEVLENLAIPVSVKSMDTERYVYWSKKAEQFGRTAEEMIDGTEELFMPKNKALQ
-13 QLVSMAR
+13 AQQIDRDMLQGKEKQYQGVEKYTLRDGKEHTFVVTRTLFSF
-20 IGWWEVD
+20 G
-27 FDEVVYYCSEFVAD
+27 DEKLILNSALDISE
-41 LLGIEGNK
+41 
-49 ISAKD
+49 
-54 FTNLICENYRERIL
+54 L
-68 EEFRSF
+68 EETQS
-74 RMMEIYEQVFPIHSK
+74 
-89 YGMMWVS
+89 
-96 TKVGE
+96 
-101 KRITKEGH
+101 
-109 VRVMG
+109 
-114 MLQCISRQRMNMQE
+114 
-128 QTVDRLNSLLSRLNG
+128 SLLHTKDELARKNM
-143 ISKSLLDFLHS
+143 SLSSALSLAK
-154 DDITLV
+154 V
-160 INKILKEVLRQF
+160 IPWGC
-172 QADRTYIFE
+172 D
-181 LDRKLHTEVC
+181 
-191 TYEIAVEGIKERKV
+191 VERDV
-205 LLSESSI
+205 FYC
-212 DYASWWTGQI
+212 DYDAYH
-222 LAGNPIILFT
+222 
-232 LNLLPDSAGADK
+232 PDHAPEPDGHGC
-244 RRLEEYGVKSTMVVP
+244 YVVP
-259 LNSKDGVWG
+259 MERYFAGV
-268 YIGVDM
+268 
-274 VREHRNWCN
+274 
-283 EDYQWFVSLGNI
+283 
-295 ISICM
+295 
-300 ELRRSESEARLEK
+300 
-313 AYLQNIYKNL
+313 
-323 PAGIELYDKD
+323 
-333 GFMTDLNDKEM
+333 
-344 EIFGLR
+344 
-350 HKEDVIGLNLF
+350 
-361 DNPLLPQGL
+361 
-370 KDKLKA
+370 
-376 GAPIDMSFNYDFD
+376 
-389 RLDGYYSTSR
+389 
-399 TGTISLISKF
+399 
-409 APLYDALGNLINIL
+409 
-423 LINID
+423 
-428 NTETTN
+428 
-434 AYSKIQDF
+434 
-442 EEFFTLIGN
+442 
-451 YAKVGYAHF
+451 
-460 NALKCDGYAE
+460 
-470 NSWYRNVGEKEGTPL
+470 
-485 NEIIKVHSHFHPDDR
+485 HPDYR
-500 RMMLRFF
+500 QEAIRM
-507 DQVLIREASHLRRDV
+507 IA
-522 RILREDGTYTWT
+522 
-534 RVNVMVRDFRPED
+534 
-547 GIIDMVCV
+547 
-555 NYDITELKE
+555 ELKE
-564 TERKLIAARDKAEE
+564 GKRTEFHETYMVHWFNEREWEWVQVQCSVARRGVGRKPVSLIGSAQRITEQKETELALLKAKEELNVKNATLSSVLGIAHVIPWSGDLKTGVFSCDYNDYHHEEATEPDAKGEYALTFDRFFSRIHPDYREHAIEQFADLIAGRISEFHEVYPIHWYNDHEYEWLETQSSIPKYEINGDLRQLIGSARVITAQKQMEESLRIAKEEAE
-578 LDRLKSAFLANMS
+578 RSNTLKSAFLANMS

>member
-1 MGKIQENDARLQ
+1 MSNA
-13 QLVSMAR
+13 SH
-20 IGWWEVD
+20 
-27 FDEVVYYCSEFVAD
+27 SP
-41 LLGIEGNK
+41 K
-49 ISAKD
+49 ISD
-54 FTNLICENYRERIL
+54 LHGP
-68 EEFRSF
+68 
-74 RMMEIYEQVFPIHSK
+74 VFDAI
-89 YGMMWVS
+89 
-96 TKVGE
+96 
-101 KRITKEGH
+101 
-109 VRVMG
+109 
-114 MLQCISRQRMNMQE
+114 
-128 QTVDRLNSLLSRLNG
+128 
-143 ISKSLLDFLHS
+143 
-154 DDITLV
+154 
-160 INKILKEVLRQF
+160 
-172 QADRTYIFE
+172 
-181 LDRKLHTEVC
+181 
-191 TYEIAVEGIKERKV
+191 
-205 LLSESSI
+205 
-212 DYASWWTGQI
+212 
-222 LAGNPIILFT
+222 
-232 LNLLPDSAGADK
+232 PD
-244 RRLEEYGVKSTMVVP
+244 M
-259 LNSKDGVWG
+259 
-268 YIGVDM
+268 
-274 VREHRNWCN
+274 
-283 EDYQWFVSLGNI
+283 FV
-295 ISICM
+295 
-300 ELRRSESEARLEK
+300 
-313 AYLQNIYKNL
+313 
-323 PAGIELYDKD
+323 LYDKD
-333 GFMTDLNDKEM
+333 HTILDILHPKPELMSDRPEAFIGKSMTEERLKQVVGANYHQLEAVISTQKPSR
-344 EIFGLR
+344 FVFR
-350 HKEDVIGLNLF
+350 HKGYRSGKILYYEVYLSWLE
-361 DNPLLPQGL
+361 
-370 KDKLKA
+370 A
-376 GAPIDMSFNYDFD
+376 GYVLADI
-389 RLDGYYSTSR
+389 R
-399 TGTISLISKF
+399 TVHEKSV
-409 APLYDALGNLINIL
+409 ALMESEHLH
-423 LINID
+423 
-428 NTETTN
+428 
-434 AYSKIQDF
+434 Y
-442 EEFFTLIGN
+442 FFTEVLENLAIPVSVKSMDTER
-451 YAKVGYAHF
+451 YVYWSK
-460 NALKCDGYAE
+460 KAE
-470 NSWYRNVGEKEGTPL
+470 QFGRTAEEM
-485 NEIIKVHSHFHPDDR
+485 I
-500 RMMLRFF
+500 
-507 DQVLIREASHLRRDV
+507 
-522 RILREDGTYTWT
+522 DGTEELFMPKNKAFQAQQIDRDMLQGKEKQYQGVEKYTLRDGKKHTFVVT
-534 RVNVMVRDFRPED
+534 RTLFSFGDEKLILNSAL
-547 GIIDMVCV
+547 
-555 NYDITELKE
+555 DISELKE
-564 TERKLIAARDKAEE
+564 TQSSLLHTKDELARKNMSLSSALSLAKVIPWGCDVERDVFYCDYDAYHPDHAPEPDGHGCYVVPMERYFAGVHPDYRQEAIRMIAELKEGKRTEFHETYMVHWFNEREWEWVQVQCSVSRRSVGGKPVSLIGSAQRITEQKETELALLKAKEELNVKNATLSSVLGIAHVIPWSGDLKTGVFSCDYNDYHHEEATEPDAKGEYALTFDRFFSRIHPDYREHAIEQFADLIAGRISEFHEVYPIHWYNDHEYEWLETQSSIPKYEINGDLRQLIGSARVITAQKQMEESLRIAKEEAE
-578 LDRLKSAFLANMS
+578 RSNTLKSAFLANMS

-801 VTTSGSAAEAI
+801 VPTSGSAAEAI

>member
-1 MGKIQENDARLQ
+1 MSNA
-13 QLVSMAR
+13 SH
-20 IGWWEVD
+20 
-27 FDEVVYYCSEFVAD
+27 SP
-41 LLGIEGNK
+41 K
-49 ISAKD
+49 ISD
-54 FTNLICENYRERIL
+54 LHGP
-68 EEFRSF
+68 
-74 RMMEIYEQVFPIHSK
+74 VFDAI
-89 YGMMWVS
+89 
-96 TKVGE
+96 
-101 KRITKEGH
+101 
-109 VRVMG
+109 
-114 MLQCISRQRMNMQE
+114 
-128 QTVDRLNSLLSRLNG
+128 
-143 ISKSLLDFLHS
+143 
-154 DDITLV
+154 
-160 INKILKEVLRQF
+160 
-172 QADRTYIFE
+172 
-181 LDRKLHTEVC
+181 
-191 TYEIAVEGIKERKV
+191 
-205 LLSESSI
+205 
-212 DYASWWTGQI
+212 
-222 LAGNPIILFT
+222 
-232 LNLLPDSAGADK
+232 PD
-244 RRLEEYGVKSTMVVP
+244 M
-259 LNSKDGVWG
+259 
-268 YIGVDM
+268 
-274 VREHRNWCN
+274 
-283 EDYQWFVSLGNI
+283 FV
-295 ISICM
+295 
-300 ELRRSESEARLEK
+300 
-313 AYLQNIYKNL
+313 
-323 PAGIELYDKD
+323 LYDKD
-333 GFMTDLNDKEM
+333 HTILDILHPKPELMSDRPEAFIGKSMTEERLKQVVGANYHQLEAVISTQKPSR
-344 EIFGLR
+344 FVFR
-350 HKEDVIGLNLF
+350 HKGYRSGKILYYEVYLSWLE
-361 DNPLLPQGL
+361 
-370 KDKLKA
+370 A
-376 GAPIDMSFNYDFD
+376 GYVLADI
-389 RLDGYYSTSR
+389 R
-399 TGTISLISKF
+399 TVHEKSV
-409 APLYDALGNLINIL
+409 ALMESEHLH
-423 LINID
+423 
-428 NTETTN
+428 
-434 AYSKIQDF
+434 Y
-442 EEFFTLIGN
+442 FFTEVLENLAIPVSVKSMDTER
-451 YAKVGYAHF
+451 YVYWSK
-460 NALKCDGYAE
+460 KAE
-470 NSWYRNVGEKEGTPL
+470 QFGRTAEEM
-485 NEIIKVHSHFHPDDR
+485 I
-500 RMMLRFF
+500 
-507 DQVLIREASHLRRDV
+507 
-522 RILREDGTYTWT
+522 DGTEELFMPKNKAFQAQQIDRELVQGKDRQYQGIEKYT
-534 RVNVMVRDFRPED
+534 VRDGKEHTFVITRTLFSFGEEKL
-547 GIIDMVCV
+547 IL
-555 NYDITELKE
+555 NSALDISELKE
-564 TERKLIAARDKAEE
+564 TQSSLLHTKDELARKNMSLSSALSLAKVIPWGCDVERDVFYCDYDAYHPDHAPEPDGHGCYVVPMERYFAGVHPDYRQEAIRMIAELKEGKRTEFHETYMVHWFNEREWEWVQVQCSVSRRSVGGKPVSLIGSAQRITEQKETELALLKAKEELNVKNATLSSVLGIAHVIPWSGDLKTGVFSCDYNDYHHEEATEPDAKGEYALTFDRFFSRIHPDYREHAIEQFADLIAGRISEFHEVYPIHWYNDHEYEWLETQSSIPKYEINGDLRQLIGSARVITAQKQMEESLRIAKEEAE
-578 LDRLKSAFLANMS
+578 RSNTLKSAFLANMS

-658 SEIMEELERTAR
+658 SEIMGELEQTAR

-680 ACKERMPGCTI
+680 ACKECMPGCTI
-691 HTDRGRLSQVM
+691 HTDRGRLLQVM
-702 HNFINNAAKFTGQG
+702 HNFINNAAKFTRQG
-716 HIHFGYRKL
+716 HIRFGYRKQ

>member
-1 MGKIQENDARLQ
+1 MSNA
-13 QLVSMAR
+13 SH
-20 IGWWEVD
+20 
-27 FDEVVYYCSEFVAD
+27 SP
-41 LLGIEGNK
+41 K
-49 ISAKD
+49 ISD
-54 FTNLICENYRERIL
+54 LHGP
-68 EEFRSF
+68 
-74 RMMEIYEQVFPIHSK
+74 VFDAI
-89 YGMMWVS
+89 
-96 TKVGE
+96 
-101 KRITKEGH
+101 
-109 VRVMG
+109 
-114 MLQCISRQRMNMQE
+114 
-128 QTVDRLNSLLSRLNG
+128 
-143 ISKSLLDFLHS
+143 
-154 DDITLV
+154 
-160 INKILKEVLRQF
+160 
-172 QADRTYIFE
+172 
-181 LDRKLHTEVC
+181 
-191 TYEIAVEGIKERKV
+191 
-205 LLSESSI
+205 
-212 DYASWWTGQI
+212 
-222 LAGNPIILFT
+222 
-232 LNLLPDSAGADK
+232 PD
-244 RRLEEYGVKSTMVVP
+244 M
-259 LNSKDGVWG
+259 
-268 YIGVDM
+268 
-274 VREHRNWCN
+274 
-283 EDYQWFVSLGNI
+283 FV
-295 ISICM
+295 
-300 ELRRSESEARLEK
+300 
-313 AYLQNIYKNL
+313 
-323 PAGIELYDKD
+323 LYDKD
-333 GFMTDLNDKEM
+333 HTILDILHPKPELMSDRPEAFIGKSMTEERLKQVVGANYHQLEAVISTQKPSR
-344 EIFGLR
+344 FVFR
-350 HKEDVIGLNLF
+350 HKGYRSGKILYYEVYLSWLE
-361 DNPLLPQGL
+361 
-370 KDKLKA
+370 A
-376 GAPIDMSFNYDFD
+376 GYVLADI
-389 RLDGYYSTSR
+389 R
-399 TGTISLISKF
+399 TVHEKSV
-409 APLYDALGNLINIL
+409 ALMESEHLH
-423 LINID
+423 
-428 NTETTN
+428 
-434 AYSKIQDF
+434 Y
-442 EEFFTLIGN
+442 FFTEVLENLAIPVSVKSMDTER
-451 YAKVGYAHF
+451 YVYWSK
-460 NALKCDGYAE
+460 KAE
-470 NSWYRNVGEKEGTPL
+470 QFGRTAEEM
-485 NEIIKVHSHFHPDDR
+485 I
-500 RMMLRFF
+500 
-507 DQVLIREASHLRRDV
+507 
-522 RILREDGTYTWT
+522 DGTEELFMPKNKAFQAQQIDRDMLQGKEKQYQGVEKYTL
-534 RVNVMVRDFRPED
+534 RDGKEHTFVVIRTLFSFGDEKL
-547 GIIDMVCV
+547 IL
-555 NYDITELKE
+555 NSALDISELKE
-564 TERKLIAARDKAEE
+564 TQSSLLHTKDELARKNMSLSSALSLAKVIPWGCDVERDVFYCDYDAYHPDHAPEPDGHGCYVVPMERYFAGVHPDYRQEAIRMIAELKEGKRTEFHETYMVHWFNEREWEWVQVQCSVSRRSVGGKPVSLIGSAQRITEQKETELALLKAKEELNVKNATLSSVLGIAHVIPWSGDLKTGVFSCDYNDYHHEEATEPDAKGEYALTFDRFFSRIHPDYREHAIEQFADLIAGRISEFHEVYPIHWYNDHEYEWLETQSSIPKYEINGDLRQLIGSARVITAQKQMEESLRIAKEEAE
-578 LDRLKSAFLANMS
+578 RSNTLKSAFLANMS

-658 SEIMEELERTAR
+658 SEIMGELEQTAR

-680 ACKERMPGCTI
+680 ACKECMPGCTI
-691 HTDRGRLSQVM
+691 HTDRGRLLQVM
-702 HNFINNAAKFTGQG
+702 HNFINNAAKFTRQG
-716 HIHFGYRKL
+716 HIRFGYRKQ

>member
-1 MGKIQENDARLQ
+1 MSNA
-13 QLVSMAR
+13 SH
-20 IGWWEVD
+20 
-27 FDEVVYYCSEFVAD
+27 SP
-41 LLGIEGNK
+41 K
-49 ISAKD
+49 ISD
-54 FTNLICENYRERIL
+54 LHGP
-68 EEFRSF
+68 
-74 RMMEIYEQVFPIHSK
+74 VFDAI
-89 YGMMWVS
+89 
-96 TKVGE
+96 
-101 KRITKEGH
+101 
-109 VRVMG
+109 
-114 MLQCISRQRMNMQE
+114 
-128 QTVDRLNSLLSRLNG
+128 
-143 ISKSLLDFLHS
+143 
-154 DDITLV
+154 
-160 INKILKEVLRQF
+160 
-172 QADRTYIFE
+172 
-181 LDRKLHTEVC
+181 
-191 TYEIAVEGIKERKV
+191 
-205 LLSESSI
+205 
-212 DYASWWTGQI
+212 
-222 LAGNPIILFT
+222 
-232 LNLLPDSAGADK
+232 PD
-244 RRLEEYGVKSTMVVP
+244 M
-259 LNSKDGVWG
+259 
-268 YIGVDM
+268 
-274 VREHRNWCN
+274 
-283 EDYQWFVSLGNI
+283 FV
-295 ISICM
+295 
-300 ELRRSESEARLEK
+300 
-313 AYLQNIYKNL
+313 
-323 PAGIELYDKD
+323 LYDKD
-333 GFMTDLNDKEM
+333 HTILDILHPKPELMSDRPEAFIGKSMTEERLKQVVGANYHQLEAVISTQKPSR
-344 EIFGLR
+344 FVFR
-350 HKEDVIGLNLF
+350 HKGYRSGKILYYEVYLSWLEAGYVLADIRTVHEKSVALMESEHLHYFFTEVLENLAIPVSVKSMDTERYVYWSKKAEQFGRTAEEMIDGTEELFMPKNKALQAQQIDRDMLQGKEKQYQGVEKYTLRDGKEHTFVVTRTLFSFGDEKLILNSALDISELEETQSSLLHTKDELARKNMSLSSALSLAKVIPWGCDVERDVF
-361 DNPLLPQGL
+361 YCD
-370 KDKLKA
+370 
-376 GAPIDMSFNYDFD
+376 
-389 RLDGYYSTSR
+389 
-399 TGTISLISKF
+399 
-409 APLYDALGNLINIL
+409 YDA
-423 LINID
+423 
-428 NTETTN
+428 
-434 AYSKIQDF
+434 Y
-442 EEFFTLIGN
+442 
-451 YAKVGYAHF
+451 
-460 NALKCDGYAE
+460 
-470 NSWYRNVGEKEGTPL
+470 
-485 NEIIKVHSHFHPDDR
+485 HPDHAPEPDGHGCYVVPMER
-500 RMMLRFF
+500 YFAGVHPDYRQEAIRM
-507 DQVLIREASHLRRDV
+507 IA
-522 RILREDGTYTWT
+522 
-534 RVNVMVRDFRPED
+534 
-547 GIIDMVCV
+547 
-555 NYDITELKE
+555 ELKE
-564 TERKLIAARDKAEE
+564 GKRTEFHETYMVHWFNEREWEWVQVQCSVARRGVGRKPVSLIGSAQRITEQKETELALLKAKEELNVKNATLSSVLGIAHVIPWSGDLKTGVFSCDYNDYHHEEATEPDAKGEYALTFDRFFSRIHPDYREHAIEQFADLIAGRISEFHEVYPIHWYNDHEYEWLETQSSIPKYEINGDLRQLIGSARVITAQKQMEESLRIAKEEAE
-578 LDRLKSAFLANMS
+578 RSNTLKSAFLANMS

>member
-1 MGKIQENDARLQ
+1 MSNA
-13 QLVSMAR
+13 SH
-20 IGWWEVD
+20 
-27 FDEVVYYCSEFVAD
+27 SP
-41 LLGIEGNK
+41 K
-49 ISAKD
+49 ISD
-54 FTNLICENYRERIL
+54 LHGP
-68 EEFRSF
+68 
-74 RMMEIYEQVFPIHSK
+74 VFDAI
-89 YGMMWVS
+89 
-96 TKVGE
+96 
-101 KRITKEGH
+101 
-109 VRVMG
+109 
-114 MLQCISRQRMNMQE
+114 
-128 QTVDRLNSLLSRLNG
+128 
-143 ISKSLLDFLHS
+143 
-154 DDITLV
+154 
-160 INKILKEVLRQF
+160 
-172 QADRTYIFE
+172 
-181 LDRKLHTEVC
+181 
-191 TYEIAVEGIKERKV
+191 
-205 LLSESSI
+205 
-212 DYASWWTGQI
+212 
-222 LAGNPIILFT
+222 
-232 LNLLPDSAGADK
+232 PD
-244 RRLEEYGVKSTMVVP
+244 M
-259 LNSKDGVWG
+259 
-268 YIGVDM
+268 
-274 VREHRNWCN
+274 
-283 EDYQWFVSLGNI
+283 FV
-295 ISICM
+295 
-300 ELRRSESEARLEK
+300 
-313 AYLQNIYKNL
+313 
-323 PAGIELYDKD
+323 LYDKD
-333 GFMTDLNDKEM
+333 HTILDILHPKPELMSDRPEAFIGKSMTEERLKQVVGANYHQLEAVISTQKPSR
-344 EIFGLR
+344 FVFR
-350 HKEDVIGLNLF
+350 HKGYRSGKILYYEVYLSWLE
-361 DNPLLPQGL
+361 
-370 KDKLKA
+370 A
-376 GAPIDMSFNYDFD
+376 GYVLADI
-389 RLDGYYSTSR
+389 R
-399 TGTISLISKF
+399 TVHEKSV
-409 APLYDALGNLINIL
+409 ALMESEHLH
-423 LINID
+423 
-428 NTETTN
+428 
-434 AYSKIQDF
+434 Y
-442 EEFFTLIGN
+442 FFTEVLENLAIPVSVKSMDTER
-451 YAKVGYAHF
+451 YVYWSK
-460 NALKCDGYAE
+460 KAE
-470 NSWYRNVGEKEGTPL
+470 QFGRTAEEM
-485 NEIIKVHSHFHPDDR
+485 I
-500 RMMLRFF
+500 
-507 DQVLIREASHLRRDV
+507 
-522 RILREDGTYTWT
+522 DGTEELFMPKNKAFQAQQIDRDMLQGKEKQYQGVEKYTLRDGKEHTFVVT
-534 RVNVMVRDFRPED
+534 RTLFSFGDEKLILNSAL
-547 GIIDMVCV
+547 
-555 NYDITELKE
+555 DISELKE
-564 TERKLIAARDKAEE
+564 TQSSLLHTKDELARKNMSLSSALSLAKVIPWGCDVERDVFYCDYDAYHPDHAPEPDGHGCYVVPMERYFAGVHPDYRQEAIRMIAELKEGKRTEFHETYMVHWFNEREWEWVQVQCSVSRRSVGGKPVSLIGSAQRITEQKETELALLKAKEELNVKNATLSSVLGIAHVIPWSGDLKTGVFSCDYNDYHHEEATEPDTKGEYALTFDRFFSRIHPDYREHAIEQFADLIAGRISEFHEVYPIHWYNDHEYEWLETQSSIPKYEINGDLRQLIGSARVITAQKQMEESLRIAKEEAE
-578 LDRLKSAFLANMS
+578 RSNTLKSAFLANMS

>member
-1 MGKIQENDARLQ
+1 MSNA
-13 QLVSMAR
+13 SH
-20 IGWWEVD
+20 
-27 FDEVVYYCSEFVAD
+27 SP
-41 LLGIEGNK
+41 K
-49 ISAKD
+49 ISD
-54 FTNLICENYRERIL
+54 LHGP
-68 EEFRSF
+68 
-74 RMMEIYEQVFPIHSK
+74 VFDAI
-89 YGMMWVS
+89 
-96 TKVGE
+96 
-101 KRITKEGH
+101 
-109 VRVMG
+109 
-114 MLQCISRQRMNMQE
+114 
-128 QTVDRLNSLLSRLNG
+128 
-143 ISKSLLDFLHS
+143 
-154 DDITLV
+154 
-160 INKILKEVLRQF
+160 
-172 QADRTYIFE
+172 
-181 LDRKLHTEVC
+181 
-191 TYEIAVEGIKERKV
+191 
-205 LLSESSI
+205 
-212 DYASWWTGQI
+212 
-222 LAGNPIILFT
+222 
-232 LNLLPDSAGADK
+232 PD
-244 RRLEEYGVKSTMVVP
+244 M
-259 LNSKDGVWG
+259 
-268 YIGVDM
+268 
-274 VREHRNWCN
+274 
-283 EDYQWFVSLGNI
+283 FV
-295 ISICM
+295 
-300 ELRRSESEARLEK
+300 
-313 AYLQNIYKNL
+313 
-323 PAGIELYDKD
+323 LYDKD
-333 GFMTDLNDKEM
+333 HTILDILHPKPELMSDRPEAFIGKSMTEERLKQVVGANYHQLEAVISTQKPSR
-344 EIFGLR
+344 FVFR
-350 HKEDVIGLNLF
+350 HKGYRSGKILYYEVYLSWLE
-361 DNPLLPQGL
+361 
-370 KDKLKA
+370 A
-376 GAPIDMSFNYDFD
+376 GYVLADI
-389 RLDGYYSTSR
+389 R
-399 TGTISLISKF
+399 TVHEKSV
-409 APLYDALGNLINIL
+409 ALMESEHLH
-423 LINID
+423 
-428 NTETTN
+428 
-434 AYSKIQDF
+434 Y
-442 EEFFTLIGN
+442 FFTEVLENLAIPVSVKSMDTER
-451 YAKVGYAHF
+451 YVYWSK
-460 NALKCDGYAE
+460 KAE
-470 NSWYRNVGEKEGTPL
+470 QFGRTAEEM
-485 NEIIKVHSHFHPDDR
+485 I
-500 RMMLRFF
+500 
-507 DQVLIREASHLRRDV
+507 
-522 RILREDGTYTWT
+522 DGTEELFMPKNKAFQAQQIDRDMLQGKEKQYQGVEKYTLRDGKEHTFVVT
-534 RVNVMVRDFRPED
+534 RTLFSFGDEKLILNSAL
-547 GIIDMVCV
+547 
-555 NYDITELKE
+555 DISELKE
-564 TERKLIAARDKAEE
+564 TQSSLLHTKDELARKNMSLSSALSLAKVIPWGCDVERDVFYCDYDAYHPDHAPEPDGHGCYVVPMERYFAGVHPDYRQEAIRMIAELKEGKRTEFHETYMVHWFNEREWEWVQVQCSVSRRSVGGKPVSLIGSAQRITEQKETELALLKAKEELNVKNATLSSVLGIAHVIPWSGDLKTGVFSCDYNDYHHEEATEPDAKGEYALTFDRFFSRIHPDYREHAIEQFADLIAGRISEFHEVYPIHWYNDHEYEWLETQSSIPKYEINGDLRQLIGSARVITAQKQMEESLRIAKEEAE
-578 LDRLKSAFLANMS
+578 RSNTLKSAFLANMS

-801 VTTSGSAAEAI
+801 VPTSGSAAEAI

>member
-1 MGKIQENDARLQ
+1 MSNA
-13 QLVSMAR
+13 SH
-20 IGWWEVD
+20 
-27 FDEVVYYCSEFVAD
+27 SP
-41 LLGIEGNK
+41 K
-49 ISAKD
+49 ISD
-54 FTNLICENYRERIL
+54 LHGP
-68 EEFRSF
+68 
-74 RMMEIYEQVFPIHSK
+74 VFDAI
-89 YGMMWVS
+89 
-96 TKVGE
+96 
-101 KRITKEGH
+101 
-109 VRVMG
+109 
-114 MLQCISRQRMNMQE
+114 
-128 QTVDRLNSLLSRLNG
+128 
-143 ISKSLLDFLHS
+143 
-154 DDITLV
+154 
-160 INKILKEVLRQF
+160 
-172 QADRTYIFE
+172 
-181 LDRKLHTEVC
+181 
-191 TYEIAVEGIKERKV
+191 
-205 LLSESSI
+205 
-212 DYASWWTGQI
+212 
-222 LAGNPIILFT
+222 
-232 LNLLPDSAGADK
+232 PD
-244 RRLEEYGVKSTMVVP
+244 M
-259 LNSKDGVWG
+259 
-268 YIGVDM
+268 
-274 VREHRNWCN
+274 
-283 EDYQWFVSLGNI
+283 FV
-295 ISICM
+295 
-300 ELRRSESEARLEK
+300 
-313 AYLQNIYKNL
+313 
-323 PAGIELYDKD
+323 LYDKD
-333 GFMTDLNDKEM
+333 HTILDILHPKPELMSDRPEAFIGKSMTEERLKQVVGANYHQLEAVISTQKPSR
-344 EIFGLR
+344 FVFR
-350 HKEDVIGLNLF
+350 HKGYRSGKILYYEVYLSWLE
-361 DNPLLPQGL
+361 
-370 KDKLKA
+370 A
-376 GAPIDMSFNYDFD
+376 GYVLADI
-389 RLDGYYSTSR
+389 R
-399 TGTISLISKF
+399 TVHEKSV
-409 APLYDALGNLINIL
+409 ALMESEHLH
-423 LINID
+423 
-428 NTETTN
+428 
-434 AYSKIQDF
+434 Y
-442 EEFFTLIGN
+442 FFTEVLENLAIPVSVKSMDTER
-451 YAKVGYAHF
+451 YVYWSK
-460 NALKCDGYAE
+460 KAE
-470 NSWYRNVGEKEGTPL
+470 QFGRTAEEM
-485 NEIIKVHSHFHPDDR
+485 I
-500 RMMLRFF
+500 
-507 DQVLIREASHLRRDV
+507 
-522 RILREDGTYTWT
+522 DGTEELFMPKNKAFQAQQIDRDMLQGKEKQYQGVEKYTLRDGKEHTFVVT
-534 RVNVMVRDFRPED
+534 RTLFSFGDEKLILNSAL
-547 GIIDMVCV
+547 
-555 NYDITELKE
+555 DISELKE
-564 TERKLIAARDKAEE
+564 TQSSLLHTKDELARKNMSLSSALSLAKVIPWGCDVERDVFYCDYDAYHPDHAPEPDGHGCYVVPMERYFAGVHPDYRQEAIRMIAELKEGKRTEFHETYMVHWFNEREWEWVQVQCSVSRRSVGGKPVSLIGSAQRITEQKETELALLKAKEELNVKNATLSSVLGIAHVIPWSGDLKTGVFSCDYNDYHHEEATEPDAKGEYALTFDRFFSRIHPDYREHAIEQFADLIAGRISEFHEVYPIHWYNDHEYEWLETQSSIPKYEINGDLRQLIGSARVITAQKQMEESLRIAKEEAE
-578 LDRLKSAFLANMS
+578 RSNTLKSAFLANMS

-725 PDDRW
+725 TDDRW

>member
-1 MGKIQENDARLQ
+1 MSNASHSPKIFDLHGPVSDAIPD
-13 QLVSMAR
+13 M
-20 IGWWEVD
+20 
-27 FDEVVYYCSEFVAD
+27 FV
-41 LLGIEGNK
+41 
-49 ISAKD
+49 
-54 FTNLICENYRERIL
+54 
-68 EEFRSF
+68 
-74 RMMEIYEQVFPIHSK
+74 
-89 YGMMWVS
+89 
-96 TKVGE
+96 
-101 KRITKEGH
+101 
-109 VRVMG
+109 
-114 MLQCISRQRMNMQE
+114 
-128 QTVDRLNSLLSRLNG
+128 
-143 ISKSLLDFLHS
+143 
-154 DDITLV
+154 
-160 INKILKEVLRQF
+160 
-172 QADRTYIFE
+172 
-181 LDRKLHTEVC
+181 
-191 TYEIAVEGIKERKV
+191 
-205 LLSESSI
+205 
-212 DYASWWTGQI
+212 
-222 LAGNPIILFT
+222 
-232 LNLLPDSAGADK
+232 
-244 RRLEEYGVKSTMVVP
+244 
-259 LNSKDGVWG
+259 
-268 YIGVDM
+268 
-274 VREHRNWCN
+274 
-283 EDYQWFVSLGNI
+283 
-295 ISICM
+295 
-300 ELRRSESEARLEK
+300 
-313 AYLQNIYKNL
+313 
-323 PAGIELYDKD
+323 LYDKD
-333 GFMTDLNDKEM
+333 HTILDILHPKPELMSDRPEAFIGKSMTEERLKQVVGANYHQLEAVISTQKPSR
-344 EIFGLR
+344 FVFR
-350 HKEDVIGLNLF
+350 HKGYRSGKILYYEVYLSWLE
-361 DNPLLPQGL
+361 
-370 KDKLKA
+370 A
-376 GAPIDMSFNYDFD
+376 GYVLADI
-389 RLDGYYSTSR
+389 R
-399 TGTISLISKF
+399 TVHEKSV
-409 APLYDALGNLINIL
+409 ALMESEHLH
-423 LINID
+423 
-428 NTETTN
+428 
-434 AYSKIQDF
+434 Y
-442 EEFFTLIGN
+442 FFTEVLENLAIPVSVKSMDTER
-451 YAKVGYAHF
+451 YVYWSK
-460 NALKCDGYAE
+460 KAE
-470 NSWYRNVGEKEGTPL
+470 QFGRTAEEM
-485 NEIIKVHSHFHPDDR
+485 I
-500 RMMLRFF
+500 
-507 DQVLIREASHLRRDV
+507 
-522 RILREDGTYTWT
+522 DGTEELFMPKNKAFQAQQIDRDMLQGKEKQYQGVEKYTLRDGKEHTFVVT
-534 RVNVMVRDFRPED
+534 RTLFSFGDEKLILNSAL
-547 GIIDMVCV
+547 
-555 NYDITELKE
+555 DISELKE
-564 TERKLIAARDKAEE
+564 TQSSLLHTKDELARKNMSLSSALSLAKVIPWGCDVERDVFYCDYDAYHPDHAPEPDGHGCYVVPMERYFAGVHPDYRQEAIRMIAELKEGKRTEFHETYMVHWFNEREWEWVQVQCSVSRRSVGGKPVSLIGSAQRITEQKETELALLKAKEELNVKNATLSSVLGIAHVIPWSGDLKTGVFSCDYNDYHHEEATEPDAKGEYALTFDRFFSRIHPDYREHAIEQFADLIAGRISEFHEVYPIHWYNDHEYEWLETQSSIPKYEINGDLRQLIGSARVITAQKQMEESLRIAKEEAE
-578 LDRLKSAFLANMS
+578 RSNTLKSAFLANMS

-670 MKISDPAIEV
+670 MKISDSAIEV

>member
-1 MGKIQENDARLQ
+1 MHGPVFDAIPD
-13 QLVSMAR
+13 M
-20 IGWWEVD
+20 
-27 FDEVVYYCSEFVAD
+27 FV
-41 LLGIEGNK
+41 
-49 ISAKD
+49 
-54 FTNLICENYRERIL
+54 
-68 EEFRSF
+68 
-74 RMMEIYEQVFPIHSK
+74 
-89 YGMMWVS
+89 
-96 TKVGE
+96 
-101 KRITKEGH
+101 
-109 VRVMG
+109 
-114 MLQCISRQRMNMQE
+114 
-128 QTVDRLNSLLSRLNG
+128 
-143 ISKSLLDFLHS
+143 
-154 DDITLV
+154 
-160 INKILKEVLRQF
+160 
-172 QADRTYIFE
+172 
-181 LDRKLHTEVC
+181 
-191 TYEIAVEGIKERKV
+191 
-205 LLSESSI
+205 
-212 DYASWWTGQI
+212 
-222 LAGNPIILFT
+222 
-232 LNLLPDSAGADK
+232 
-244 RRLEEYGVKSTMVVP
+244 
-259 LNSKDGVWG
+259 
-268 YIGVDM
+268 
-274 VREHRNWCN
+274 
-283 EDYQWFVSLGNI
+283 
-295 ISICM
+295 
-300 ELRRSESEARLEK
+300 
-313 AYLQNIYKNL
+313 
-323 PAGIELYDKD
+323 LYDKD
-333 GFMTDLNDKEM
+333 HTILDILHPKPELMSDRPEAFIGKSMTEERLKQVVGANYHQLEAVISTQKPSR
-344 EIFGLR
+344 FVFR
-350 HKEDVIGLNLF
+350 HKGYRSGKILYYEVYLSWLE
-361 DNPLLPQGL
+361 
-370 KDKLKA
+370 A
-376 GAPIDMSFNYDFD
+376 GYVLADI
-389 RLDGYYSTSR
+389 R
-399 TGTISLISKF
+399 TVHEKSV
-409 APLYDALGNLINIL
+409 ALMESEHLH
-423 LINID
+423 
-428 NTETTN
+428 
-434 AYSKIQDF
+434 Y
-442 EEFFTLIGN
+442 FFTEVLENLAIPVSVKSMDTER
-451 YAKVGYAHF
+451 YVYWSK
-460 NALKCDGYAE
+460 KAE
-470 NSWYRNVGEKEGTPL
+470 QFGRTAEEM
-485 NEIIKVHSHFHPDDR
+485 I
-500 RMMLRFF
+500 
-507 DQVLIREASHLRRDV
+507 
-522 RILREDGTYTWT
+522 DGTEELFMPKNKAFQAQQIDRDMLQGKEKQYQGVEKYTLRDGKEHTFVVT
-534 RVNVMVRDFRPED
+534 RTLFSFGDEKLILNSAL
-547 GIIDMVCV
+547 
-555 NYDITELKE
+555 DISELKE
-564 TERKLIAARDKAEE
+564 TQSSLLHTKDELARKNMSLSSALSLAKVIPWGCDVERDVFYCDYDAYHPDHAPEPDGHGCYVVPMERYFAGVHPDYRQEAIRMIAELKEGKRTEFHETYMVHWFNEREWEWVQVQCSVSRRSVGGKPVSLIGSAQRITEQKETELALLKAKEELNVKNATLSSVLGIAHVIPWSGDLKTGVFSCDYNDYHHEEATEPDAKGEYALTFDRFFSRIHPDYREHAIEQFADLIAGRISEFHEVYPIHWYNDHEYEWLETQSSIPKYEINGDLRQLIGSARVITAQKQMEESLRIAKEEAE
-578 LDRLKSAFLANMS
+578 RSNTLKSAFLANMS

-658 SEIMEELERTAR
+658 SEIMGELEQTAR

-680 ACKERMPGCTI
+680 ACKECMPGCTI
-691 HTDRGRLSQVM
+691 HTDRGRLLQVM
-702 HNFINNAAKFTGQG
+702 HNFINNAAKFTRQG
-716 HIHFGYRKL
+716 HIRFGYRKQ

>member
-1 MGKIQENDARLQ
+1 MSNA
-13 QLVSMAR
+13 SH
-20 IGWWEVD
+20 
-27 FDEVVYYCSEFVAD
+27 SP
-41 LLGIEGNK
+41 K
-49 ISAKD
+49 ISD
-54 FTNLICENYRERIL
+54 LHGP
-68 EEFRSF
+68 
-74 RMMEIYEQVFPIHSK
+74 VFDAI
-89 YGMMWVS
+89 
-96 TKVGE
+96 
-101 KRITKEGH
+101 
-109 VRVMG
+109 
-114 MLQCISRQRMNMQE
+114 
-128 QTVDRLNSLLSRLNG
+128 
-143 ISKSLLDFLHS
+143 
-154 DDITLV
+154 
-160 INKILKEVLRQF
+160 
-172 QADRTYIFE
+172 
-181 LDRKLHTEVC
+181 
-191 TYEIAVEGIKERKV
+191 
-205 LLSESSI
+205 
-212 DYASWWTGQI
+212 
-222 LAGNPIILFT
+222 
-232 LNLLPDSAGADK
+232 PD
-244 RRLEEYGVKSTMVVP
+244 M
-259 LNSKDGVWG
+259 
-268 YIGVDM
+268 
-274 VREHRNWCN
+274 
-283 EDYQWFVSLGNI
+283 FV
-295 ISICM
+295 
-300 ELRRSESEARLEK
+300 
-313 AYLQNIYKNL
+313 
-323 PAGIELYDKD
+323 LYDKD
-333 GFMTDLNDKEM
+333 HTILDILHPKPELMSDRPEAFIGKSMTEERLKQVVGANYHQLEAVISTQKPSR
-344 EIFGLR
+344 FVFR
-350 HKEDVIGLNLF
+350 HKGYRSGKILYYEVYLSWLE
-361 DNPLLPQGL
+361 
-370 KDKLKA
+370 A
-376 GAPIDMSFNYDFD
+376 GYVLADI
-389 RLDGYYSTSR
+389 R
-399 TGTISLISKF
+399 TVHEKSV
-409 APLYDALGNLINIL
+409 ALMESEHLH
-423 LINID
+423 
-428 NTETTN
+428 
-434 AYSKIQDF
+434 Y
-442 EEFFTLIGN
+442 FFTEVLENLAIPVSVKSMDTER
-451 YAKVGYAHF
+451 YVYWSK
-460 NALKCDGYAE
+460 KAE
-470 NSWYRNVGEKEGTPL
+470 QFGRTAEEM
-485 NEIIKVHSHFHPDDR
+485 I
-500 RMMLRFF
+500 
-507 DQVLIREASHLRRDV
+507 
-522 RILREDGTYTWT
+522 DGTEELFMPKNKAFQAQQIDRDMLQGKEKQYQGVEKYTLRDGKKHTFVVT
-534 RVNVMVRDFRPED
+534 RTLFSFGDEKLILNSAL
-547 GIIDMVCV
+547 
-555 NYDITELKE
+555 DISELKE
-564 TERKLIAARDKAEE
+564 TQSSLLHTKDELARKNMSLSSALSLAKVIPWGCDVERDVFYCDYDAYHPDHAPEPDGHGCYVVPMERYFAGVHPDYRQEAIRMIAELKEGKRTEFHETYMVHWFNEREWEWVQVQCSVSRRSVGGKPVSLIGSAQRITEQKETELALLKAKEELNVKNATLSSVLGIAHVIPWSGDLKTGVFSCDYNDYHHEEATEPDAKGEYALTFDRFFSRIHPDYREHAIEQFADLIAGRISEFHEVYPIHWYNDHEYEWLETQSSIPQYEINGDLRQLIGSARVITAQKQMEESLRIAKEEAE
-578 LDRLKSAFLANMS
+578 RSNTLKSAFLANMS

>member
-1 MGKIQENDARLQ
+1 MSNA
-13 QLVSMAR
+13 SH
-20 IGWWEVD
+20 
-27 FDEVVYYCSEFVAD
+27 SP
-41 LLGIEGNK
+41 K
-49 ISAKD
+49 ISD
-54 FTNLICENYRERIL
+54 LHGP
-68 EEFRSF
+68 
-74 RMMEIYEQVFPIHSK
+74 VFDAI
-89 YGMMWVS
+89 
-96 TKVGE
+96 
-101 KRITKEGH
+101 
-109 VRVMG
+109 
-114 MLQCISRQRMNMQE
+114 
-128 QTVDRLNSLLSRLNG
+128 
-143 ISKSLLDFLHS
+143 
-154 DDITLV
+154 
-160 INKILKEVLRQF
+160 
-172 QADRTYIFE
+172 
-181 LDRKLHTEVC
+181 
-191 TYEIAVEGIKERKV
+191 
-205 LLSESSI
+205 
-212 DYASWWTGQI
+212 
-222 LAGNPIILFT
+222 
-232 LNLLPDSAGADK
+232 PD
-244 RRLEEYGVKSTMVVP
+244 M
-259 LNSKDGVWG
+259 
-268 YIGVDM
+268 
-274 VREHRNWCN
+274 
-283 EDYQWFVSLGNI
+283 FV
-295 ISICM
+295 
-300 ELRRSESEARLEK
+300 
-313 AYLQNIYKNL
+313 
-323 PAGIELYDKD
+323 LYDKD
-333 GFMTDLNDKEM
+333 HTILDILHPKPELMSDRPEAFIGKSMTEERLKQVVGANYHQLEAVISTQKPSR
-344 EIFGLR
+344 FVFR
-350 HKEDVIGLNLF
+350 HKGYRSGKILYYEVYLSWLE
-361 DNPLLPQGL
+361 
-370 KDKLKA
+370 A
-376 GAPIDMSFNYDFD
+376 GYVLADI
-389 RLDGYYSTSR
+389 R
-399 TGTISLISKF
+399 TVHEKSV
-409 APLYDALGNLINIL
+409 ALMESEHLH
-423 LINID
+423 
-428 NTETTN
+428 
-434 AYSKIQDF
+434 Y
-442 EEFFTLIGN
+442 FFTEVLENLAIPVSVKSMDTER
-451 YAKVGYAHF
+451 YVYWSK
-460 NALKCDGYAE
+460 KAE
-470 NSWYRNVGEKEGTPL
+470 QFGRTAEEM
-485 NEIIKVHSHFHPDDR
+485 I
-500 RMMLRFF
+500 
-507 DQVLIREASHLRRDV
+507 
-522 RILREDGTYTWT
+522 DGTEELFMPKNKAFQAQQIDRDMLQGKEKQYQGVEKYTLRDGKEHTFVVT
-534 RVNVMVRDFRPED
+534 RTLFSFGDEKLILNSAL
-547 GIIDMVCV
+547 
-555 NYDITELKE
+555 DISELKE
-564 TERKLIAARDKAEE
+564 TQSSLLHTKDELARKNMSLSSALSLAKVIPWGCDVERDVFYCDYDAYHPDHAPEPDGHGCYVVPMERYFAGVHPDYRQEAIRMIAELKEGKRTEFHETYMVHWFNEREWEWVQVQCSVSRRGVGGKPVSLIGSAQRITEQKETELALLKAKEELNVKNATLSSVLGIAHVIPWSGDLKTGVFSCDYNDYHHEEATEPDAKGEYALTFDRFFSRIHPDYREHAIEQFADLIAGRISEFHEVYPIHWYNDHEYEWLETQSSIPKYEINGDLRQLIGSARVITAQKQMEESLRIAKEEAE
-578 LDRLKSAFLANMS
+578 RSNTLKSAFLANMS